1 MSDLA
6 VHYVQDIKLAAAL
19 LAVGMAPREPVETAF
34 VERISNNGQPPR
46 DWFYFKANPLIKHY
60 VKAWESREDFY
71 TAQDETLGMVT
82 FGNDHRFWSERLALR
97 NRERILDKI
106 MRPNKILFMMEK
118 YGRIYIFTKENDEH

>member
-1 MSDLA
+1 MSTES
-6 VHYVQDIKLAAAL
+6 VCYIQDIKLAAAL

-34 VERISNNGQPPR
+34 VERISKNGQPPR

-71 TAQDETLGMVT
+71 TAQDESLGTVT
-82 FGNDHRFWSERLALR
+82 FDHDHRFWSERLALR

-106 MRPNKILFMMEK
+106 MQPHKLLCVMEK
-118 YGRIYIFTKENDEH
+118 YGRQYILTKNI